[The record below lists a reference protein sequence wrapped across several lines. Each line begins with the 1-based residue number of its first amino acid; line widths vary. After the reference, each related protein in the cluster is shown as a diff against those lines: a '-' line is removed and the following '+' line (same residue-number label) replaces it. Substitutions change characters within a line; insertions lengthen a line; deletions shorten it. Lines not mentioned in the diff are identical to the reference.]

1 MKLDI
6 FDFKIWLNHSYGE
19 TNNRWVIDRIYD
31 MIIGR
36 LSLLNLKLEKDDFKN
51 HLTAFI
57 FQYSSGT
64 RVKNPN
70 NYFNEYTEEK
80 EYFDLMYTDDIRDLF
95 RDINEY
101 INLYRFNI
109 LDVHNK
115 LLELNFIDFIFQNV
129 EILLP
134 QENEED
140 EELEEDNYDNY

>member
-1 MKLDI
+1 MKTDLS
-6 FDFKIWLNHSYGE
+6 DFILWLNHSYDKN
-19 TNNRWVIDRIYD
+19 NNRWVINNIYN
-31 MIIGR
+31 MIIGK
-36 LSLLNLKLEKDDFKN
+36 LDSLNLKLQKNDFKN

-57 FQYSSGT
+57 YQYSSGT
-64 RVKNPN
+64 RVNNPN

-109 LDVHNK
+109 LDVNNK
-115 LLELNFIDFIFQNV
+115 LLELNFIDFIFQNIEV
-129 EILLP
+129 LLP

-140 EELEEDNYDNY
+140 EDLEEDYYDNY